1 MTAKALLC
9 RVLAVSTCCLMFT
22 ACASK
27 NPEAEEAKPA
37 VKEDAQ
43 PAPAASQPE
52 TKPGGVKVEP
62 TKAPA
67 GTKTSSKAA
76 PAGKPGTTAA
86 TQLSDEEIHQKLNE
100 FGHKTIADMN
110 RYALPS
116 KNKKEVTKSP
126 DGSYVCRYVE
136 VDPTSLRTS
145 FKKPESSS
153 AVTYI
158 GYMTYDEG
166 VYVCKAPTKEAA
178 EAGPFTP
185 QQRTSM
191 TELIK
196 YSPKTGWSY

>member
-9 RVLAVSTCCLMFT
+9 RVLAVSTCCLMLT
-22 ACASK
+22 ACGSK
-27 NPEAEEAKPA
+27 TPEAEEAKPA
-37 VKEDAQ
+37 VKDDAQ
-43 PAPAASQPE
+43 PAAASQPAP
-52 TKPGGVKVEP
+52 KPGGVKVEP
-62 TKAPA
+62 AKTPA

-76 PAGKPGTTAA
+76 PAGKPGSKAA
-86 TQLSDEEIHQKLNE
+86 PQLSDEEIHQKLNE
-100 FGHKTIADMN
+100 FGLKTIADMN

-116 KNKKEVTKSP
+116 KNKKEVTKNP
-126 DGSYVCRYVE
+126 DGSFSCRYVE
-136 VDPTSLRTS
+136 VDPTSLKTS

-178 EAGPFTP
+178 EAGPFTA